1 LRHMW
6 RKVPPGRKL
15 FPLTLGT
22 MIPKVPQLTLRTMI
36 LKVPQIV
43 YNEKRR

>member
-1 LRHMW
+1 MRYRY

-15 FPLTLGT
+15 FPLTL
-22 MIPKVPQLTLRTMI
+22 RTMI
-36 LKVPQIV
+36 RKVPQIV